1 MSLIDYAQFGVAIVA
16 IAAIV
21 MIVKAFLKSIKEKDE
36 QFTDVIKNHL
46 QHDIE
51 SRSQLEKS
59 HQRLADM
66 IEQLIHWLDH
76 NNCNKYEKHN

>member
-1 MSLIDYAQFGVAIVA
+1 MSELLNYAQFGVGIVA

-21 MIVKAFLKSIKEKDE
+21 TIVKAFLKSIKEKDE
-36 QFTDVIKNHL
+36 QFTEVVKNHL

-51 SRSQLEKS
+51 SRNQLEKS

-66 IEQLIHWLDH
+66 IEQLLRWLERNNH
-76 NNCNKYEKHN
+76 N

>member
-1 MSLIDYAQFGVAIVA
+1 MSELLNYAQFGVGIVA

-21 MIVKAFLKSIKEKDE
+21 MVVKAFLKSIKEKDE
-36 QFTDVIKNHL
+36 QFTEVVKNHL

-51 SRSQLEKS
+51 SRSQLERS

-66 IEQLIHWLDH
+66 IEQLIRWLEH
-76 NNCNKYEKHN
+76 SNHK